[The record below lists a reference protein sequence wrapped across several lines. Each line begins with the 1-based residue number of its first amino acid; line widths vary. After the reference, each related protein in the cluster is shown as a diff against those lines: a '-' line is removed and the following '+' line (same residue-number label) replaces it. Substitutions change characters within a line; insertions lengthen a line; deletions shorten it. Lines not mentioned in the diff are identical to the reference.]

1 MADFRSCLCLLDIN
15 TSTHVKSGIRLMS
28 KIERRGVP
36 LIMIMIMIMII
47 IMIMIMII
55 IMIII
60 TTIITIIMMIKII
73 ITNILTGW
81 PISV

>member
-36 LIMIMIMIMII
+36 LIMIMIMI
-47 IMIMIMII
+47 I

-60 TTIITIIMMIKII
+60 TTIITIIIMIKII